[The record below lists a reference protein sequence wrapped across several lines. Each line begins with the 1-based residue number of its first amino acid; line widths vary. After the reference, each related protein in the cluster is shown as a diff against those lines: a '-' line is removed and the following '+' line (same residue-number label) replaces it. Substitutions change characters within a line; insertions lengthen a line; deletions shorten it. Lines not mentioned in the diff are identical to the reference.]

1 MKKASL
7 ELRHFRTFLALVDA
21 GSMTAAAERLGVGQ
35 STISEA
41 VTALERA
48 LGARAISRRRGAH
61 GVELTA
67 AGAALLPHARNVLAS
82 VEDAYVAVASAA
94 HDVHATIELVANES
108 ISTYL
113 LPSALA
119 ILRDKWPNVRFPVTI
134 GMCPNI
140 YDGLGTGRFDAGLM
154 LQVPRRAGANHAP
167 APEKPAAERAR
178 HVCDVPLV
186 VFSSA
191 KHPLIT
197 TASRDVQREQLAPHT
212 VFVSDANGY
221 FHTFLRDFFH
231 GDGVTGPRLEPTG
244 SVEAVKRSVLAH
256 PKGLGVLPQFA
267 VADEL
272 RSGIVQ
278 PLPLR
283 PALPPVRLEAMT
295 YRRREPM
302 HPAIAELLEV
312 LRKV

>member
-1 MKKASL
+1 VKKASL
-7 ELRHFRTFLALVDA
+7 ELRHLRTFVALIDA

-48 LGARAISRRRGAH
+48 LGARAISRRRGAP

-67 AGAALLPHARNVLAS
+67 AGIALLPHARSMLAS
-82 VEDAYVAVASAA
+82 LEDAYVAVASAA
-94 HDVHATIELVANES
+94 HDVYATIELVANES
-108 ISTYL
+108 VSTYL
-113 LPSALA
+113 LPPALA
-119 ILRDKWPNVRFPVTI
+119 ILREKWPNVRFPVTI

-140 YDGLGTGRFDAGLM
+140 YEGLNTGRFDAGLM
-154 LQVPRRAGANHAP
+154 LQVPRRTAANTT
-167 APEKPAAERAR
+167 APEKPPAERAR

-191 KHPLIT
+191 KHPLINGT
-197 TASRDVQREQLAPHT
+197 TGHVLREQLAPHP

-256 PKGLGVLPQFA
+256 PTGLGVLPQFA

-272 RSGIVQ
+272 RSGLVQ

-283 PALPPVRLEAMT
+283 PPLPQVRLDAMT
-295 YRRREPM
+295 YRRREPL
-302 HPAIAELLEV
+302 HPAIAELLDV
-312 LRKV
+312 LQKV